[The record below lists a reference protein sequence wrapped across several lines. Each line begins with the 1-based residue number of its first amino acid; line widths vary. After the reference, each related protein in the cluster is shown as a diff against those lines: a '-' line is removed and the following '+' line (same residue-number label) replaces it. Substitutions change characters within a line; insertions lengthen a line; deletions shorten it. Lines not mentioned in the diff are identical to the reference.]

1 MPYNNVFVSRVFEKI
16 LFFLLGRKEGRKEG
30 REKERKIS
38 EIPTVK
44 FFIAVKLK
52 EAHLSWPYG
61 SKDRSMIKTKHIDT

>member
-1 MPYNNVFVSRVFEKI
+1 MTTMLYNNVFVSRVFEKI
-16 LFFLLGRKEGRKEG
+16 LFFLLGRKEGRE
-30 REKERKIS
+30 RERKIS